1 MEKCIPRGVL
11 PPRRRNLP
19 WLNKGIIQSMRR
31 RNNFFKK
38 AKISSDSERKYRQA
52 RNKVVSLLRSA
63 KKEFFRKLNP
73 RKSKQ
78 FWKSIKVL
86 NKCNSSIPVL
96 SQGSTLLSSDQEKAD
111 ALNSFF
117 SQCFNHNAPPLLSLD
132 YNHVNTCSE
141 DLLCTVGE
149 VTEMLKLLDVSKSSG
164 PDGISARMLKATAN
178 VIAPSITT
186 LFNLSIRCNK
196 PPREWKK
203 ISCCA
208 YS

>member
-1 MEKCIPRGVL
+1 MNASID
-11 PPRRRNLP
+11 RRET
-19 WLNKGIIQSMRR
+19 K
-31 RNNFFKK
+31 
-38 AKISSDSERKYRQA
+38 
-52 RNKVVSLLRSA
+52 RSA
-63 KKEFFRKLNP
+63 IKEFFRKLNP

-111 ALNSFF
+111 AVNSFF
-117 SQCFNHNAPPLLSLD
+117 SQCFNHSAPPLISLD

-141 DLLCTVGE
+141 DLICTVGE

-178 VIAPSITT
+178 VIAPSITA
-186 LFNLSIRCNK
+186 LFKQCNK

-203 ISCCA
+203 SHVVPIPKRKSNVPLTSGQFHC
-208 YS
+208 SQS